1 MLFPSWGLL
10 PLLAMDFVPRGGHH
24 AGMSKKLPRSPHD
37 REGDIV
43 YLPRMLEKIRMK
55 QHGELPEDYLPN
67 LGKGFDKN
75 VCDFLHVDYADV
87 AVQVEAGLDDAAV
100 LAWCCNHGRRPTAQ
114 EIHVWNEYMR
124 KRGWNDEYSDRL
136 KSRLEGLGMAGR
148 TDVQT
153 MFDLL
158 EVDEGRSPRGA

>member
-1 MLFPSWGLL
+1 MTEK
-10 PLLAMDFVPRGGHH
+10 V
-24 AGMSKKLPRSPHD
+24 PRSPYD
-37 REGDIV
+37 SEGGIL
-43 YLPRMLEKIRMK
+43 YLPRMLEKICMK
-55 QHGELPEDYLPN
+55 QRGELPEDYHPN
-67 LGKGFDKN
+67 LGRGFDKN
-75 VCDFLHVDYADV
+75 FCDFLHVDYTDV
-87 AVQVEAGLDDAAV
+87 VAQVEAGLDDAAV
-100 LAWCCNHGRRPTAQ
+100 LEWCCQHGRRPDAQ

-158 EVDEGRSPRGA
+158 EVDEGRPPRGA

>member
-1 MLFPSWGLL
+1 
-10 PLLAMDFVPRGGHH
+10 MDFVRPAGHH
-24 AGMSKKLPRSPHD
+24 GIMSSGFPRSPYD

-43 YLPRMLEKIRMK
+43 YLPRMLDKIRRK
-55 QHGELPEDYLPN
+55 QRGELPEDYHAN
-67 LGKGFDKN
+67 LGKGFDQN
-75 VCDFLHVDYADV
+75 FCDFLHVAYEDV
-87 AVQVEAGLDDAAV
+87 VAQAGAGLDDAAV
-100 LAWCCNHGRRPTAQ
+100 LEWCCRHGRRPSAQ

-148 TDVQT
+148 TDVPT

-158 EVDEGRSPRGA
+158 EVDEGRPPRGA

>member
-1 MLFPSWGLL
+1 
-10 PLLAMDFVPRGGHH
+10 MDFIRGAGHY
-24 AGMSKKLPRSPHD
+24 AFMSSRFPRSPYD

-55 QHGELPEDYLPN
+55 QRGELPEDYHAN
-67 LGKGFDKN
+67 LGRGFDKN
-75 VCDFLHVDYADV
+75 FCDFLHVDYADV
-87 AVQVEAGLDDAAV
+87 VAQTEAGLDDAAV
-100 LAWCCNHGRRPTAQ
+100 LEWCCQHGRRPDAQ

-136 KSRLEGLGMAGR
+136 QSRLEGLGMAGR

-158 EVDEGRSPRGA
+158 EVDEGRPPRGA